1 MPGHITAIIVED
13 EFKVRSVFIR
23 LLAEY
28 CREIEVIAEA
38 DNIED
43 AYALIK
49 EKNPQLVFLDI
60 EMPHGNGF
68 ELLAKFERVP
78 FEVIFVTS
86 YSNYAIRAIKCSALD
101 YLLKPV
107 VVSDLT
113 NLIDRIKEKITL
125 VDQARQFREL
135 FKNLGQDEP
144 KTLVVHSKAKTDY
157 IPMEEILYLEADG
170 SYSHIYTI
178 TNKYHVAKTL
188 KEYDELLCSPSSPF
202 VRIHKTYIVN
212 IRHVKQVSSGEN
224 KTVLLKNGVEIEI
237 SRRRKQ
243 ELTDRLARQRV

>member
-1 MPGHITAIIVED
+1 MPEHITAIVVED
-13 EFKVRSVFIR
+13 EFRVRNVFIR

-28 CREIEVIAEA
+28 CREISVIGEA

-43 AYALIK
+43 AYALIM
-49 EKNPQLVFLDI
+49 EKKPQLVFLDI

-107 VVSDLT
+107 MVSDLT
-113 NLIDRIKEKITL
+113 NLITRITDKITL
-125 VDQARQFREL
+125 VDQARQFQVL
-135 FKNLGQDEP
+135 FKNLDQEEP
-144 KTLVVHSKAKTDY
+144 KTLVVHSKSKTDY

-170 SYSHIYTI
+170 SYSLIYTL
-178 TNKYHVAKTL
+178 TNKYYVAKTL
-188 KEYDELLCSPSSPF
+188 KEYDELLCSATSSF

-212 IRHVKQVSSGEN
+212 ILQVKQVSSGES
-224 KTVLLKNGVEIEI
+224 KTVLLKNGAEIEI

-243 ELTDRLARQRV
+243 ELTDRLARQRR